1 MSDPRRQT
9 SHWRVLMVFGV
20 LLLLGSLLAACGSD
34 GDEATATSPIATS
47 TTAAAATEESTDEPT
62 EEPTEAVEGTATEVL
77 GEPTSTSP
85 AAEATVPP
93 SEPTATVAGSADM
106 LTLSIY
112 FMRDEKVALAH
123 RTVPHTLQVAG
134 AAMQELLTGPS
145 AEEQA
150 AGMTTSIP
158 DGTRLLGITI
168 SDDNIATVDLSGEF
182 ESGGGSLSMTARLAQ
197 VTYTLTQFPT
207 IESVVFS
214 LDGEPVDVF
223 GGEGIVLDHPAAR
236 ADFENLTPAIFVDT
250 VAIGDRITSPLRLA
264 GTANTFEAAFQIQVR
279 AADGTVVVDQAAMA
293 TSGTG
298 TRGTF
303 DISVPFDLPP
313 GPATVVVLEYSAK
326 DGSPINVVE
335 IPVIVAE

>member
-1 MSDPRRQT
+1 MSDQRRST
-9 SHWRVLMVFGV
+9 SRWRVLMVCGV
-20 LLLLGSLLAACGSD
+20 ILLLGGLLAACGSD

-47 TTAAAATEESTDEPT
+47 TTAAAATEEPIDEPT
-62 EEPTEAVEGTATEVL
+62 EEPTEEPATEAPA
-77 GEPTSTSP
+77 EPTSTTP
-85 AAEATVPP
+85 AAEATLPP
-93 SEPTATVAGSADM
+93 TEPTATVAGSADM

-112 FMRDEKVALAH
+112 FIRDEKIALAH

-150 AGMTTSIP
+150 AGMSTSVP
-158 DGTRLLGITI
+158 DGTRLLGVTI

-182 ESGGGSLSMTARLAQ
+182 ESGGGSLSMAARLAQ
-197 VTYTLTQFPT
+197 VTYTLTQFST

-214 LDGEPVDVF
+214 LDGQPVDVF
-223 GGEGIVLDHPAAR
+223 GGEGIILDHPVAR
-236 ADFENLTPAIFVDT
+236 ADFEDLTPAIFVDT
-250 VAIGDRITSPLRLA
+250 VAIGDRITSPVRLA
-264 GTANTFEAAFQIQVR
+264 GTANTFEATFQIQIL
-279 AADGTVVVDQAAMA
+279 AADGTLVVDQFATA

-303 DISVPFDLPP
+303 DISVPFDITP
-313 GPATVVVLEYSAK
+313 GPATVVVFEYSAK